1 MDNFEGIQHIGEKIF
16 HYLTAQGLLNCR
28 LASKSWKNILDNPI
42 FWLKK
47 LNTFGQHHPREI
59 HNKWLDLIK
68 FAKQSEV
75 PISKITYCLVI
86 KYCKFIIHSRDN
98 WMSIEIQRF
107 LLGLPPIYQALQTK
121 FPDIEVIK
129 LIGDSDE
136 TFTDTIECPRHYK
149 LCIAGLISRHYDTM
163 NFITNPL
170 HQSIN
175 FGHDLKVLRY
185 LVSKTEN
192 IMQAL
197 TEGTPITLAVKK
209 DHLEAIKFFIEMVP
223 LQDLNQEI
231 NFAVKCGSVEILKYL
246 VSQTENPSSTY
257 RNILLLQN
265 PMKEAIQSNNL
276 KLCQLFTEVAQVDN
290 IEVLTYTRK
299 FTPIEMAIAYRQV
312 EILKHLVSKSNEPNK
327 TLDVHGSTPLHSL
340 AWFPCSSKCPCV
352 EMLKIILPKIT
363 NFDVQDQLGKETALH
378 FALSHYENQKL
389 NECLEQKIRILAP
402 LTSLNLPNNKGK
414 TALDYAR
421 SDEDISRIFSEL
433 NLLNHSRSPFAT
445 VSLTNYVT
453 YSRVSRQ
460 FSRKKVLGFA
470 GNRTRVSRKTG
481 HCPYHYTSELAC
493 IYCAKF
499 LAMK

>member
-1 MDNFEGIQHIGEKIF
+1 MNTFEGIHHIGEKIF
-16 HYLTAQGLLNCR
+16 SYLTTQDLLNCR
-28 LASKSWKNILDNPI
+28 LTSKSWKNVLDNPI

-47 LNTFGQHHPREI
+47 LNSIGGHPREI
-59 HNKWLDLIK
+59 HNKWLNLIE
-68 FAKQSEV
+68 FAKQYDVSL
-75 PISKITYCLVI
+75 SKITYCLII
-86 KYCKFIIHSRDN
+86 KYCKFIYTRENLMPYFNIRPSSE
-98 WMSIEIQRF
+98 WIAIQRF
-107 LLGLPPIYQALQTK
+107 MLGLPPIYQALHNK
-121 FPDIEVIK
+121 FPDIEVVK

-149 LCIAGLISRHYDTM
+149 LCIAGLISPHYATT
-163 NFITNPL
+163 NFITDPL
-170 HQSIN
+170 HESIK
-175 FGHDLKVLRY
+175 FGHDLEVIRY

-192 IMQAL
+192 PMQAL

-246 VSQTENPSSTY
+246 VSKTENPSSTY
-257 RNILLLQN
+257 RKILLLQN
-265 PMKEAIQSNNL
+265 PMREAIQSNNL
-276 KLCQLFTEVAQVDN
+276 KLCQLFTEVAQVDD

-327 TLDVHGSTPLHSL
+327 TLDVHGSTPLHQL

-402 LTSLNLPNNKGK
+402 LTSLNLPDNKGK
-414 TALDYAR
+414 TALDYGR
-421 SDEDISRIFSEL
+421 SDEDIYKIFSEL
-433 NLLNHSRSPFAT
+433 NL
-445 VSLTNYVT
+445 Y
-453 YSRVSRQ
+453 
-460 FSRKKVLGFA
+460 
-470 GNRTRVSRKTG
+470 
-481 HCPYHYTSELAC
+481 
-493 IYCAKF
+493 
-499 LAMK
+499 